1 MAQISFRILGNPA
14 SSGGYTPLISKG
26 EPLEADKVEI
36 PYPNYTTDGEC
47 YGIKLYQDVVS
58 YALYTNP
65 VKVTSFD
72 GNRSAALN
80 IYIYIPKGY
89 IVSFE
94 GKEVSPKHI
103 LDRLSEEF
111 YTQFMTMKGGTGSAI
126 WSYKT
131 QTIEDFS
138 ESKTLFVD
146 IINEYT
152 LQEKKQKYIVMSG
165 PANAY
170 ANVIVGSKNI
180 IEQLMLDPHYEQL
193 SSYDRLIVVENGES
207 NIDTLSLTVPR
218 PKTYKVYVNNSF
230 IGQIKSDSQT
240 ITTDYQPSESY
251 KIAENYSFTL
261 QDVKEGKFANKV
273 KIDDVNEIIYCHVTE
288 KDKES
293 EWSVIIRIDGKPA
306 DLAFKEQLYR
316 KIYLESS
323 GATKWIVSDRFKLV
337 GAEINKKWNFRNLEQ
352 NGYDV
357 HYNMDESK
365 RTIFLSYTKKV
376 EVSTTSVQLK
386 PTQGSG
392 TAVSKIPKKEYAI
405 IRFSIN
411 DEDDEYLQTDF
422 DGTKLI
428 IESGNQKIII
438 SLYLKLSNK
447 KGIHTFED
455 NVEVEPFIA
464 DKILN
469 NRMQVK
475 SKKFTYKCRINHK
488 EKVIQLIPEE
498 LSFFNRPKVEWWTKK
513 LIIFLLCVISGGIGF
528 YANSILLQNE
538 RESIEI
544 SEFNAQSKGY
554 ILKDEV
560 YMDNGTLL
568 GYILESNIYRTPN
581 TVDEIIGVY
590 NHKDKVLTVKN
601 SKAEIAQNVTQPGTS
616 VQPDAPSTGQPT
628 VTNPPQSEQSK
639 DIQKKLN
646 NELKTWMKKIK
657 EGTITFDEIEQC
669 QQWAN
674 ENSNASQVSIIK
686 TCCDKIKKVKD
697 FILSITLNTSYDTIK
712 DKASALNSECYQEP
726 YKAYLKHYRVILQ
739 KFIPTTNVTKDSIE
753 ELIYKVGL
761 KNQEQG
767 ISSFNQINNL

>member
-14 SSGGYTPLISKG
+14 SFGGYTPLISKG
-26 EPLEADKVEI
+26 EPLEADKIEI
-36 PYPNYTTDGEC
+36 PYPSYTTDSEC
-47 YGIKLYQDVVS
+47 YGLKIYQDVVS

-65 VKVTSFD
+65 IKVTSFD

-193 SSYDRLIVVENGES
+193 SSYDRLIIVENGES

-261 QDVKEGKFANKV
+261 QDVKEGNFANKV
-273 KIDDVNEIIYCHVTE
+273 KIDDVNEIIYCYVTE
-288 KDKES
+288 KDKEF

-376 EVSTTSVQLK
+376 EVSTASVQLK

-392 TAVSKIPKKEYAI
+392 TAVSKISKKEYAI

-447 KGIHTFED
+447 KSIHTFED

-601 SKAEIAQNVTQPGTS
+601 PKAEIAQNVTQPGTS

-639 DIQKKLN
+639 DIQKLN
-646 NELKTWMKKIK
+646 NELNTWMKKIK

-674 ENSNASQVSIIK
+674 ENSTASQVSIIK

-697 FILSITLNTSYDTIK
+697 FILSITLNTSYETIK
-712 DKASALNSECYQEP
+712 DEASALNSECFQEP
-726 YKAYLKHYRVILQ
+726 YKAYLKHYRIILQ

-753 ELIYKVGL
+753 ELIYNVGL